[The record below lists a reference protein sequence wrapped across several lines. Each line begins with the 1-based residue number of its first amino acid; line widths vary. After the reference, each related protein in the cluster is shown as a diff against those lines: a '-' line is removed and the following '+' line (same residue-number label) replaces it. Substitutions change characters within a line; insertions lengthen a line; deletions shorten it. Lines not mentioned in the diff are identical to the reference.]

1 MKTLLLLFFALLVS
15 VAISCK
21 DAVVETN
28 TMISSETSE
37 DAIKAKA
44 QNVADCISV
53 METHLNAVSNRDLKG
68 LRKTLSPSG
77 NMLLILPQTETMTTV
92 DAFMDYHTEWFA
104 MPNWTFETTIV
115 DQEIGQELAYVIVQS
130 MYREPERNGQPYFNR
145 MTISYDLKKVDG
157 SWYVVKDH
165 ATSVEKSTD
174 LQS

>member
-1 MKTLLLLFFALLVS
+1 MKALRFLFIALLTY

-21 DAVVETN
+21 DTVDETN

-53 METHLNAVSNRDLKG
+53 METHLNAVSSRDLKS

-104 MPNWTFETTIV
+104 MPNWTFETAIV
-115 DQEIGQELAYVIVQS
+115 DHAVGQDLAFVIVES
-130 MYREPERNGQPYFNR
+130 MYREPERDGKPYYNR
-145 MTISYDLKKVDG
+145 MVISYDLQKIDG

-174 LQS
+174 KQL